1 MNTTEKVATII
12 ADAAAEIRRIELSPF
27 DKKFNK
33 AADRIVAWFDKWI
46 FTPLIGTGGEA
57 ID

>member
-1 MNTTEKVATII
+1 VTTVAE
-12 ADAAAEIRRIELSPF
+12 AAAELRRIELSPF

-33 AADRIVAWFDKWI
+33 AADRIVGWIEKWI
-46 FTPLIGTGGEA
+46 VNPLLGTGQSA